1 MSEQTVVISEMRAQ
15 HVEDVV
21 RIHLQSFP
29 NFFLTFM
36 GAPFLRLLYSEIL
49 LAPDHVAFIAQER
62 NDGAIVGF
70 VAGVTQQSDFY
81 LQLVRR
87 RWFSFATASLGA
99 LFRRPT
105 ILPRLLRALRRPKS
119 SREAVAQALLMSLA
133 VVPDMS
139 GVGIGQGLVNHF
151 LATLKDNGVATVSL
165 TTDRDENARANH
177 FYQRLGFQIARVYET
192 PEGRWLNEY
201 VIDLGSFLPH

>member
-1 MSEQTVVISEMRAQ
+1 
-15 HVEDVV
+15 
-21 RIHLQSFP
+21 
-29 NFFLTFM
+29 
-36 GAPFLRLLYSEIL
+36 
-49 LAPDHVAFIAQER
+49 
-62 NDGAIVGF
+62 
-70 VAGVTQQSDFY
+70 
-81 LQLVRR
+81 
-87 RWFSFATASLGA
+87 
-99 LFRRPT
+99 
-105 ILPRLLRALRRPKS
+105 
-119 SREAVAQALLMSLA
+119 MSLA